1 MERAADAGKTEKKEH
16 LLAET
21 DDMWVALRHKHFAD
35 ATNEITR
42 TMDEFRQKNKAAA
55 YKQGAG
61 GDGALDLRN
70 MKNLVSSLPQYR
82 CSFTARQRN
91 VSHSSTFIVLHRLS
105 VCCSMHAE
113 TCSMLCDLIAFCDS
127 AAA

>member
-1 MERAADAGKTEKKEH
+1 
-16 LLAET
+16 
-21 DDMWVALRHKHFAD
+21 MWVALRHKHFAD

-82 CSFTARQRN
+82 YGRTA
-91 VSHSSTFIVLHRLS
+91 VKTTKAPAVAAPVMSSAYHCVVIQPQWHNLS
-105 VCCSMHAE
+105 TPEVHNAC
-113 TCSMLCDLIAFCDS
+113 
-127 AAA
+127 

>member
-1 MERAADAGKTEKKEH
+1 MSNNGETSAAGKTEKKEH

-61 GDGALDLRN
+61 GDGSLDLRN

-82 CSFTARQRN
+82 
-91 VSHSSTFIVLHRLS
+91 
-105 VCCSMHAE
+105 
-113 TCSMLCDLIAFCDS
+113 
-127 AAA
+127 

>member
-1 MERAADAGKTEKKEH
+1 MPGGMHYGVVNACVHECTNSSNNQQLAKQRAGLRGCASAGKTEKKEH

-82 CSFTARQRN
+82 
-91 VSHSSTFIVLHRLS
+91 
-105 VCCSMHAE
+105 
-113 TCSMLCDLIAFCDS
+113 
-127 AAA
+127 

>member
-1 MERAADAGKTEKKEH
+1 MHNQCLDGCTFHQGNACVHECTNPSNNQQLSETTSKNEDAGKTEKKEH

-82 CSFTARQRN
+82 
-91 VSHSSTFIVLHRLS
+91 
-105 VCCSMHAE
+105 
-113 TCSMLCDLIAFCDS
+113 
-127 AAA
+127 